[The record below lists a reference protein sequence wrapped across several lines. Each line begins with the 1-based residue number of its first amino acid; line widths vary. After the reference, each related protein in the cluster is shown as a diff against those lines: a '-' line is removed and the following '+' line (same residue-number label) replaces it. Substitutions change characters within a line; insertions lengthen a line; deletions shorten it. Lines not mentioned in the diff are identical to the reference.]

1 MPTLPIYY
9 SSIMIFKEL
18 ILENFG
24 PYQGKNIINLT
35 PQTDQNNAS
44 IILIGGM
51 NGGGKTTLIDSIKLA
66 LYGRRA
72 ECSTRKNLSYNDFL
86 LESINRSAKITDTTK
101 IELTFEHIIN
111 DQWIELKI
119 IRHWQSNVKDGKD
132 NLIILEGEFPD
143 LNWTENWDEYV
154 EDILPLGI
162 SNLFLFDG
170 EQVKELA
177 EQDIPNPSVV
187 GAMRSLLGL
196 ELADKLAGDL
206 QILVSRKKKSLEN
219 SKEQKDLINLE
230 QDLKVLQKDKTIVIE
245 ELKEAEK
252 TLKSGQKKYR
262 LASESLRIEGGK
274 IAERK
279 YQLKQ
284 KIDYLNKEISA
295 VRDKLRVFFAQYLPL
310 GLIQNQLLII
320 KNQLI
325 KEQRV
330 NKIKSAYDILDQK
343 DKKLLDYLGDLSVS
357 EDDYQKIGDF
367 LQIENNSLWD
377 EVKDISLYLQ
387 GEEKELNYLDNILS
401 YSLPH
406 EQKQTLE
413 YVEQLA
419 VLEQELINAEVMSV
433 NVDAPKTYQRLE
445 EDYHEKEQVVVD
457 AKAELTRL
465 QKKLEAVERD
475 IKSKL
480 KELGQYSDRK
490 IEDLQGDHLLNS
502 MPRVEKTLK
511 LFKEKLTLRKL
522 NKLENEVTSCFRY
535 LLHKSNFVAKVV
547 INTDNFALNLYDDLG
562 NLITKNRLSAG
573 EKQLLAIALLWGLA
587 RVSGRQLPIVI
598 DTPLGRLDSSHRHNL
613 LERYFPTASHQVVLL
628 STDTEIGEP
637 ELKQLHQQNVIA
649 REYLL
654 DYDSEKNQTTVKSGY
669 FY

>member
-1 MPTLPIYY
+1 
-9 SSIMIFKEL
+9 MIFKEL

-51 NGGGKTTLIDSIKLA
+51 NGGGKTTLIDSIRLA

-86 LESINRSAKITDTTK
+86 LESINRNGKITDTTK

-119 IRHWQSNVKDGKD
+119 IRHWQRNVKDGKD

-143 LNWTENWDEYV
+143 LNWTENWDEYI

-177 EQDIPNPSVV
+177 EQDIPNNSLVS
-187 GAMRSLLGL
+187 AMRSLLGL

-219 SKEQKDLINLE
+219 SKEQKDLMNLE
-230 QDLKVLQKDKTIVIE
+230 QNLKVLQKDKKNVLQD
-245 ELKEAEK
+245 LKEAEK
-252 TLKSGQKKYR
+252 HLKIAQKKYNAASDNLR
-262 LASESLRIEGGK
+262 MEGETLAK
-274 IAERK
+274 NK
-279 YQLKQ
+279 YKLQQ
-284 KIDYLNKEISA
+284 KIDYLNREISD
-295 VRDKLRVFFAQYLPL
+295 VRDKIRVFFSQYLPL
-310 GLIQNQLLII
+310 GLIQDQLITI

-330 NKIKSAYDILDQK
+330 NKIKSAHDILAQK
-343 DKKLLDYLGDLSVS
+343 DEKILNYLKGLSIS
-357 EDDYQKIGDF
+357 DHDHQKISDF
-367 LQIENNSLWD
+367 LEIENNNLFH

-387 GEEKELNYLDNILS
+387 GDEKELNYLDNILS
-401 YSLPH
+401 YSLPQ

-413 YVEQLA
+413 YVEHLA
-419 VLEQELINAEVMSV
+419 ALEQELINAEVMSV

-445 EDYHEKEQVVVD
+445 EDYHKKEQTVVD
-457 AKAELTRL
+457 AKAELIRL
-465 QKKLEAVERD
+465 QKKLEFIERD
-475 IKSKL
+475 IKLKL

-587 RVSGRQLPIVI
+587 RVSGRQLPVVI

-628 STDTEIGEP
+628 STDTEIGEQ

-649 REYLL
+649 RKYLL

-669 FY
+669 FN